1 MTIDGK
7 SESLSA
13 YKGKTVLIVNVA
25 SKCGFTPQYS
35 GLQSL
40 FAKYKDEG
48 LSSLVF
54 LPTTLQVKNLVRMLK
69 LEPFVPESTTPP
81 FRCSRKCQSR
91 ATIWHSIRMSPV
103 KQQTQQLPA
112 KSSGTSRTFSS
123 GEMGGH
129 WRGLSRGGSGRS
141 RIGRSRSK
149 RSALNRF
156 SSGARWKNW
165 PYACCL

>member
-1 MTIDGK
+1 MGSHQNLRRSAGPGAGFQFLLGTISAGWQGIYDFTVKTIDGK

-69 LEPFVPESTTPP
+69 LEPSVPGSTTPP
-81 FRCSRKCQSR
+81 FRCSRKC
-91 ATIWHSIRMSPV
+91 
-103 KQQTQQLPA
+103 L
-112 KSSGTSRTFSS
+112 
-123 GEMGGH
+123 
-129 WRGLSRGGSGRS
+129 
-141 RIGRSRSK
+141 
-149 RSALNRF
+149 
-156 SSGARWKNW
+156 
-165 PYACCL
+165 